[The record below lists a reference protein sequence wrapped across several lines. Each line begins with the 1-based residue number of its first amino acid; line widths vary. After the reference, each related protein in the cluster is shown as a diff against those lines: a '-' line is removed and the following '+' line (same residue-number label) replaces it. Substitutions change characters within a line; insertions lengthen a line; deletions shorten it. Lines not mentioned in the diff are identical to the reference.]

1 MHRYMK
7 CLYTFLFAL
16 GFAAL
21 PAGAQTSGVIKGQVT
36 DVSGSA
42 IPGANATVT
51 GKGFTK
57 VYSTD
62 ETGSFTAPALAPG
75 AYTVQITKFGFANY
89 ASKAISVAAGRTQ
102 SLQFPL
108 ELQASKQEVTVTSD
122 AVGTVSTD
130 PVSNAGQLVL
140 KGSDLEALPDDPDD
154 LAADLQAL
162 AGPSAG
168 PNGGQIYIDGF
179 TGGNLP
185 PKSSIREIRINQNPF
200 SAEYD
205 RLGFGRI
212 EILTKPGTDKLRGS
226 VQFNDSDS
234 VFNSRNPYLVSSQG
248 SNNDLSPV
256 FSSRIYE
263 GNVGGSL
270 GKKASFFV
278 DVQRRNIQDN
288 AIINAQLVD
297 ANNVQ
302 YPFSSA
308 VSTPN
313 NRTELSPRID
323 YQINPN
329 NTLVM
334 RYSFEQQKQTLAG
347 IGNFTLAS
355 QGYNTLSTEHRVQI
369 TETAVLG
376 AKTVNETRFQF
387 LNDTSTQN
395 GDNSKAAINV
405 LQAFNG
411 GGSQV
416 GRAYDLQKHFELQ
429 NYTSIAQ
436 GAHSLKFGA
445 RIRTVVTDDF
455 SPNNFGGTFQ
465 FASGV
470 GAPLDANNNV
480 ITGVPVVP
488 ITSIERY
495 RRTQLFGSRC
505 YAESL
510 LACGPSQF
518 SIATGNPYASLNQTD
533 VGVFFLDDWRIHP
546 NLTLSLGLRYETQ
559 TNISD
564 PRDIAPRFGFA
575 WSPGA
580 GKTGRSKTVIRG
592 GTGVFY
598 DRFQEGN
605 VLQSIRYNGVNQ
617 QNYVITNPSFFPTI
631 PSVSQFQQDRQTR
644 RQIDNA
650 LRAPYT
656 IQSAIGIERQL
667 PKNTTLAITYTNSHT
682 THLLR
687 SRNINAPLAGTV
699 RFDDK
704 GKPILGSGTY
714 PLGFSSGDIYNYEST
729 GTLNQN
735 QFIVNVNSRLNSNTS
750 IFTYYVLNHARS
762 NTDGVNT
769 FPSDPYNLNEEYG
782 RSSLDTRHR
791 FVLGGSYQAK
801 YAIRFSPF
809 VIANTGRPFNITTG
823 SDNNFD
829 LQYTD
834 RPSFASASSCG
845 QNLVNIKCTSFGDFN
860 LTPAP
865 GAVLIPRNY
874 GNGPG
879 SFTINMRVSKTW
891 GFGEAKGGSG
901 NNAGGGGDRG
911 PGGGGRGP
919 GGPGGGGRGGFGGMG
934 GGGMGGFGGGGTNRR
949 YNLTLSAN
957 ARNLLNHVNEG
968 DYSGNLTSTYFGR
981 SNSLATGGFG
991 PQAARPII
999 AGWISSFASR
1009 SNFPI
1014 SGGVIRLFSSSWAPF
1029 VCANWRPLLLSQG
1042 LLLGTV
1048 ARLHGAFALFAFL
1061 IVLGQ
1066 HFGRALVQILP
1077 GQFHAVAGAVDGLFE
1092 RELIARFVFRV
1103 R

>member
-1 MHRYMK
+1 MSRHLK
-7 CLYTFLFAL
+7 CFYTFLFAL
-16 GFAAL
+16 SMLAF
-21 PAGAQTSGVIKGQVT
+21 PAGAQTSGMIKGQVT

-42 IPGANATVT
+42 IPGATATVA
-51 GKGFTK
+51 GKGFNKTF
-57 VYSTD
+57 STD
-62 ETGSFTAPALAPG
+62 ETGTFTAPGLASG
-75 AYTVQITKFGFANY
+75 SYTVQIVKFGFANY
-89 ASKAISVAAGRTQ
+89 GSKAINVSAGRTQ

-234 VFNSRNPYLVSSQG
+234 VFNSRNPYLVSSAQPTALRSG
-248 SNNDLSPV
+248 LNSGTQVNNNLSPV

-270 GKKASFFV
+270 GKKTSFFV
-278 DVQRRNIQDN
+278 DMQRRNIQDN
-288 AIINAQLVD
+288 AIINASRTDTNLVPY
-297 ANNVQ
+297 Q
-302 YPFSSA
+302 YSTA

-313 NRTELSPRID
+313 SRTEFSPRID
-323 YQINPN
+323 YQINSN

-355 QGYNTLSTEHRVQI
+355 QGYNTLSTEHRAQL

-376 AKTVNETRFQF
+376 ARTVNETRFQF
-387 LNDTSTQN
+387 LNETATQN
-395 GDNSKAAINV
+395 GDNTLPAINV

-416 GRAYDLQKHFELQ
+416 GRAYDLQKRFELQ
-429 NYTSIAQ
+429 NYTSMAM
-436 GAHSLKFGA
+436 GTHSLKFGG
-445 RIRTVVTDDF
+445 RIRTIMTDDF
-455 SPNNFGGTFQ
+455 SPSNFGGTFQ

-470 GAPLDANNNV
+470 GAPLDANNN
-480 ITGVPVVP
+480 ILSGDPVRL
-488 ITSIERY
+488 TSIERY
-495 RRTQLFGSRC
+495 RRTLLFKAQC
-505 YAESL
+505 YAPGSQL
-510 LACGPSQF
+510 GCGASQF
-518 SIATGNPYASLNQTD
+518 SIAAGNPFVGLNQTD
-533 VGVFFLDDWRIHP
+533 IGVFFLDDWRVRP

-564 PRDIAPRFGFA
+564 PRDVAPRFGFA

-580 GKTGRSKTVIRG
+580 GKTGRPKTVIRG
-592 GTGVFY
+592 GSGVFY

-617 QNYVITNPSFFPTI
+617 QNYIINNPTFFPNI
-631 PSVSQFQQDRQTR
+631 PSLSQLQQLSQTR
-644 RQIDNA
+644 RQIDHD

-656 IQSAIGIERQL
+656 IQSAIGLERQL

-687 SRNINAPLAGTV
+687 SRNINAPLPGTV
-699 RFDDK
+699 QFDTQT
-704 GKPILGSGTY
+704 GQPVTGTGAYPYGFNSGN
-714 PLGFSSGDIYNYEST
+714 IYNYEST
-729 GTLNQN
+729 GTQNQN
-735 QFIVNVNSRLNSNTS
+735 QFIVNMNSRLNSNTS

-762 NTDGVNT
+762 NSDGVNT
-769 FPSDPYNLNEEYG
+769 FPADAYNLSEEYG
-782 RSSLDTRHR
+782 RSALDTRHR

-801 YAIRFSPF
+801 YAVRLSPF

-823 SDNNFD
+823 TDNNGD

-834 RPSFASASSCG
+834 RPSFAPASSCG
-845 QNLVNIKCTSFGDFN
+845 SNLLNVKCNSFGDFN
-860 LTPAP
+860 LNPAP
-865 GAVLIPRNY
+865 GAVVIPRNY

-879 SFTINMRVSKTW
+879 SFTINLRVSKTW
-891 GFGEAKGGSG
+891 GFGEDRGG
-901 NNAGGGGDRG
+901 NNSASGGGGGDH
-911 PGGGGRGP
+911 GGGRG
-919 GGPGGGGRGGFGGMG
+919 GHGGGFGGMG
-934 GGGMGGFGGGGTNRR
+934 GGGTNRR
-949 YNLTLSAN
+949 FNLTLSAN
-957 ARNLLNHVNEG
+957 ARNLMNHVNQG
-968 DYSGNLTSTYFGR
+968 DYSGNLTSLYFGR
-981 SNSLATGGFG
+981 SNSLAMGGFG
-991 PQAARPII
+991 PPGGATNNRRLDFQIRF
-999 AGWISSFASR
+999 SF
-1009 SNFPI
+1009 
-1014 SGGVIRLFSSSWAPF
+1014 
-1029 VCANWRPLLLSQG
+1029 
-1042 LLLGTV
+1042 
-1048 ARLHGAFALFAFL
+1048 
-1061 IVLGQ
+1061 
-1066 HFGRALVQILP
+1066 
-1077 GQFHAVAGAVDGLFE
+1077 
-1092 RELIARFVFRV
+1092 
-1103 R
+1103 

>member
-1 MHRYMK
+1 MSRYPK
-7 CLYTFLFAL
+7 CLYTSIFAL
-16 GFAAL
+16 ALSAL
-21 PAGAQTSGVIKGQVT
+21 PAGAQTFGVIKGQVT

-42 IPGANATVT
+42 IPGATATVT

-57 VYSTD
+57 AFSTD
-62 ETGSFTAPALAPG
+62 ETGTFTAPALVPG
-75 AYTVQITKFGFANY
+75 GYTVQISKFGFASY
-89 ASKAISVAAGRTQ
+89 ASKAIAVSAGRTQ

-108 ELQASKQEVTVTSD
+108 ELQTSKQEVTVTSD

-130 PVSNAGQLVL
+130 PVANAGQLVL

-234 VFNSRNPYLVSSQG
+234 VFNSRNPYLVSSAQPTSLG
-248 SNNDLSPV
+248 NGLNPGTQVNNNLSPV

-278 DVQRRNIQDN
+278 DLQRRNIQDN
-288 AIINAQLVD
+288 AIINASRIGTDLVPF
-297 ANNVQ
+297 Q
-302 YPFSSA
+302 YSTA

-313 NRTELSPRID
+313 HRTEFSPRID
-323 YQINPN
+323 YQINSN

-355 QGYNTLSTEHRVQI
+355 QGYNSLSTEHRAQI

-387 LNDTSTQN
+387 LNETATSN
-395 GDNSKAAINV
+395 GDNTLPSINV

-416 GRAYDLQKHFELQ
+416 GRAYDLQKRFELQ

-436 GAHSLKFGA
+436 GAHSLKFGI
-445 RIRTVVTDDF
+445 RIRTIMTDDF

-470 GAPLDANNNV
+470 GAALDANNNV
-480 ITGVPVVP
+480 LSGDPVRLS
-488 ITSIERY
+488 SIERY
-495 RRTQLFGSRC
+495 RRTLLFGSQC
-505 YAESL
+505 YVPGSQL
-510 LACGPSQF
+510 GCGASQF
-518 SIATGNPYASLNQTD
+518 SIAAGNPYVGLNQTD
-533 VGVFFLDDWRIHP
+533 IGIFFLDDWRIRP

-564 PRDIAPRFGFA
+564 PRDVAPRFGFA

-592 GTGVFY
+592 GSGVFY

-617 QNYVITNPSFFPTI
+617 QNYIINNPTFFPNI
-631 PSVSQFQQDRQTR
+631 PSLSQLQQLSQTR
-644 RQIDNA
+644 RQIDNS

-656 IQSAIGIERQL
+656 IQSAIGVERQL
-667 PKNTTLAITYTNSHT
+667 PRNTTLAITYTNSHT
-682 THLLR
+682 THVLR
-687 SRNINAPLAGTV
+687 SRNINAPFPGTV
-699 RFDDK
+699 QFDTQT
-704 GKPILGSGTY
+704 GQPVTGTGAYPFGFNSGN
-714 PLGFSSGDIYNYEST
+714 IYNYEST
-729 GTLNQN
+729 GTQNQN

-750 IFTYYVLNHARS
+750 IFTYYVLNHAKS
-762 NTDGVNT
+762 NTDGVNS
-769 FPSDPYNLNEEYG
+769 FPADGYNLNEEYG
-782 RSSLDTRHR
+782 RSALDTRHR
-791 FVLGGSYQAK
+791 FVLGGSYQTK
-801 YAIRFSPF
+801 YAIRLSPF

-823 SDNNFD
+823 TDNNGD

-834 RPSFASASSCG
+834 RPSFASASACG
-845 QNLVNIKCTSFGDFN
+845 GNLLNVKCTRFGNFN
-860 LTPAP
+860 LNPAL
-865 GAVLIPRNY
+865 GDVLIPRNF

-879 SFTINMRVSKTW
+879 SFTINLRLSKTW
-891 GFGEAKGGSG
+891 GFGEKTGNANGGG
-901 NNAGGGGDRG
+901 AGGGG
-911 PGGGGRGP
+911 GGGGGHGGR
-919 GGPGGGGRGGFGGMG
+919 GGPGGGFGGMG
-934 GGGMGGFGGGGTNRR
+934 GMGGGGGTNQRF
-949 YNLTLSAN
+949 NLTLSAN
-957 ARNLLNHVNEG
+957 ARNLMNHVNEG
-968 DYSGNLTSTYFGR
+968 DYSGNLTSPYFGH

-991 PQAARPII
+991 PPGGATNNRRLDFQLRF
-999 AGWISSFASR
+999 SF
-1009 SNFPI
+1009 
-1014 SGGVIRLFSSSWAPF
+1014 
-1029 VCANWRPLLLSQG
+1029 
-1042 LLLGTV
+1042 
-1048 ARLHGAFALFAFL
+1048 
-1061 IVLGQ
+1061 
-1066 HFGRALVQILP
+1066 
-1077 GQFHAVAGAVDGLFE
+1077 
-1092 RELIARFVFRV
+1092 
-1103 R
+1103 

>member
-1 MHRYMK
+1 MSRYLK

-16 GFAAL
+16 GLAAL

-57 VYSTD
+57 IFSTD
-62 ETGSFTAPALAPG
+62 ETGSFAAPGLAPG

-89 ASKAISVAAGRTQ
+89 ASKAIAVSAGRTQ

-234 VFNSRNPYLVSSQG
+234 VFNSRNPYLVASQG
-248 SNNDLSPV
+248 SNNLSPV

-278 DVQRRNIQDN
+278 DMQRRNIQDN
-288 AIINAQLVD
+288 AIINAQLID
-297 ANNVQ
+297 ANNRQ

-313 NRTELSPRID
+313 NRTEFSPRID
-323 YQINPN
+323 YQINAN

-355 QGYNTLSTEHRVQI
+355 QGYNTLSTEHRAQI

-411 GGSQV
+411 GGNQV

-436 GAHSLKFGA
+436 GAHSLKFGV

-455 SPNNFGGTFQ
+455 SPNNFGGTFR

-480 ITGVPVVP
+480 IGGDPVR
-488 ITSIERY
+488 ISSIERY
-495 RRTQLFGSRC
+495 RRTLVFGSQC
-505 YAESL
+505 YAPGNQL
-510 LACGPSQF
+510 GCGASQF
-518 SIATGNPYASLNQTD
+518 SIAAGNPYVGLNQTD
-533 VGVFFLDDWRIHP
+533 VGVFFLDDWRIRP

-564 PRDIAPRFGFA
+564 PRDVAPRFGFA

-580 GKTGRSKTVIRG
+580 GKTGHSKTVIRG

-605 VLQSIRYNGVNQ
+605 VLQSLRYNGVNQ
-617 QNYVITNPSFFPTI
+617 QNYIINNPNFYPNI
-631 PSVSQFQQDRQTR
+631 PSLSQLQQLSQTR
-644 RQIDNA
+644 RQIDNE

-656 IQSAIGIERQL
+656 IQSAIGMERQL
-667 PKNTTLAITYTNSHT
+667 PKNSTLAITYTNSHT

-687 SRNINAPLAGTV
+687 SRNINAPLPGTV
-699 RFDDK
+699 QFDPST
-704 GKPILGSGTY
+704 GQPLTGTGVYPFGFNSGN
-714 PLGFSSGDIYNYEST
+714 IYNYEST

-735 QFIVNVNSRLNSNTS
+735 QFIVNLNSRLNSNTS

-769 FPSDPYNLNEEYG
+769 FPSDSYNLSEEYG
-782 RSSLDTRHR
+782 RSAIDTRHR

-823 SDNNFD
+823 TDNNGD

-845 QNLVNIKCTSFGDFN
+845 ANLLNIKCTSFGDFN
-860 LTPAP
+860 LTPGP

-874 GNGPG
+874 ANGPG

-891 GFGEAKGGSG
+891 GFGEAKGNSG
-901 NNAGGGGDRG
+901 NNGGGGDRG

-919 GGPGGGGRGGFGGMG
+919 GGLGGGGRGGFGGMG
-934 GGGMGGFGGGGTNRR
+934 GFGGGSTNRR
-949 YNLTLSAN
+949 FNLTLSAN

-968 DYSGNLTSTYFGR
+968 DYSGNLTSPYFGR

-991 PQAARPII
+991 PP
-999 AGWISSFASR
+999 
-1009 SNFPI
+1009 
-1014 SGGVIRLFSSSWAPF
+1014 GGATNNRRLDFQIR
-1029 VCANWRPLLLSQG
+1029 
-1042 LLLGTV
+1042 
-1048 ARLHGAFALFAFL
+1048 FAF
-1061 IVLGQ
+1061 
-1066 HFGRALVQILP
+1066 
-1077 GQFHAVAGAVDGLFE
+1077 
-1092 RELIARFVFRV
+1092 
-1103 R
+1103 

>member
-1 MHRYMK
+1 MSRYLK
-7 CLYTFLFAL
+7 SLYTILAL
-16 GFAAL
+16 GFSAL
-21 PAGAQTSGVIKGQVT
+21 PACAQTTGVIKGQVT

-42 IPGANATVT
+42 IPAATVTIT

-57 VYSTD
+57 AFSTD

-75 AYTVQITKFGFANY
+75 SYVVQITKFGFANY
-89 ASKAISVAAGRTQ
+89 ASKPIAVSGGKTQ

-140 KGSDLEALPDDPDD
+140 KGTDLEALPDDPDD

-212 EILTKPGTDKLRGS
+212 EILTKPGTDRLRGS
-226 VQFNDSDS
+226 VMFNDSDS
-234 VFNSRNPYLVSSQG
+234 VFNSRNPYLVQSAQPTSLGLNPGTQV
-248 SNNDLSPV
+248 NNDLTPV

-263 GNVGGSL
+263 GNLGGSI

-278 DVQRRNIQDN
+278 DFQKRNIEDN
-288 AIINAQLVD
+288 AIINASRLLDQSLIPY
-297 ANNVQ
+297 Q
-302 YPFSSA
+302 YSTA

-313 NRTELSPRID
+313 NRTEFSPRID
-323 YQINPN
+323 YQINAN

-334 RYSFEQQKQTLAG
+334 RYSFQQQKQTLAG

-355 QGYNTLSTEHRVQI
+355 QGYNTLSTEHRAQI

-376 AKTVNETRFQF
+376 SKTVNETRFQF

-395 GDNSKAAINV
+395 GDNTLPSINV

-416 GRAYDLQKHFELQ
+416 GRSYDLQKHFELQ

-445 RIRTVVTDDF
+445 RIRSVVTDDF
-455 SPNNFGGTFQ
+455 SPQNFGGTFQ
-465 FASGV
+465 FASGIGV
-470 GAPLDANNNV
+470 PLDANNSIV
-480 ITGVPVVP
+480 SGAPIR

-495 RRTQLFGSRC
+495 RRTLLFGQQC
-505 YAESL
+505 YAAGNQL
-510 LACGPSQF
+510 GCGASQF
-518 SIATGNPYASLNQTD
+518 SIAAGNPYANLNQTD
-533 VGVFFLDDWRIHP
+533 VGLFFLDDWRFRP

-592 GTGVFY
+592 GSGIFY

-617 QNYVITNPSFFPTI
+617 QNYVINNPNFYPNI
-631 PSVSQFQQDRQTR
+631 PSLAQLQQITQTR
-644 RQIDNA
+644 RQIDPD

-656 IQSAIGIERQL
+656 IQSAIGVERQL
-667 PKNTTLAITYTNSHT
+667 PRNSTLAITYTNSHT

-687 SRNINAPLAGTV
+687 SRNINAPLPGTV
-699 RFDDK
+699 QFDPSS
-704 GKPILGSGTY
+704 GQPITGSGVY
-714 PLGFSSGDIYNYEST
+714 PYGYSSGNIYNYESD

-735 QFIVNVNSRLNSNTS
+735 QFIVNLNSRVNNNISL
-750 IFTYYVLNHARS
+750 FTYYVLNYAKS

-769 FPSDPYNLNEEYG
+769 FPADPYNLNQEYG
-782 RSSLDTRHR
+782 RSSLDTRNR
-791 FVLGGSYQAK
+791 FVLGGSYTAR
-801 YAIRFSPF
+801 YNVRFNPF
-809 VIANTGRPFNITTG
+809 IIANTGRPFNITTG
-823 SDNNFD
+823 SDNNGD

-834 RPSFASASSCG
+834 RPSFASATDCTASLNVRCTAFG
-845 QNLVNIKCTSFGDFN
+845 NFNIS
-860 LTPAP
+860 PAA
-865 GAVLIPRNY
+865 GATLIPRNY

-879 SFTINMRVSKTW
+879 SFTVNLRVSKTW
-891 GFGEAKGGSG
+891 GFGEKKGRAGATD
-901 NNAGGGGDRG
+901 AGGPGGGFGG
-911 PGGGGRGP
+911 PGGGGGGRGGP
-919 GGPGGGGRGGFGGMG
+919 GGGGGGGGRGGFGG
-934 GGGMGGFGGGGTNRR
+934 GGGMGGGGGGATNQRF
-949 YNLTLSAN
+949 NLTLSVN
-957 ARNLLNHVNEG
+957 ARNLFNHVNEG
-968 DYSGNLTSTYFGR
+968 DYSGNLTSPYFGR

-991 PQAARPII
+991 PP
-999 AGWISSFASR
+999 
-1009 SNFPI
+1009 
-1014 SGGVIRLFSSSWAPF
+1014 GGATNNRRLDFQIR
-1029 VCANWRPLLLSQG
+1029 
-1042 LLLGTV
+1042 
-1048 ARLHGAFALFAFL
+1048 FAF
-1061 IVLGQ
+1061 
-1066 HFGRALVQILP
+1066 
-1077 GQFHAVAGAVDGLFE
+1077 
-1092 RELIARFVFRV
+1092 
-1103 R
+1103 